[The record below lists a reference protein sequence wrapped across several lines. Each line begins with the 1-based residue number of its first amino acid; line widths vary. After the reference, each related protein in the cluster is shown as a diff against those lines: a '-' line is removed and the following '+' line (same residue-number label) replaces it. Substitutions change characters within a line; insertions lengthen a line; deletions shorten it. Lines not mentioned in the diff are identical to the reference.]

1 MEGYKGYKEYNL
13 WIILGLIL
21 LLRSRGYT
29 QSNTARSLNKVLS
42 PVFSEEWCEL
52 KILYFIYYMLW
63 YEKQHFLES
72 HAMQSLH
79 GKVQV
84 SDLPVKKYS
93 FNIMA
98 KKFYCLEYV
107 SDKKTHFLINAF
119 ASKCTL

>member
-29 QSNTARSLNKVLS
+29 QSNAARSLNKILS
-42 PVFSEEWCEL
+42 PVFSEEWGEL

-63 YEKQHFLES
+63 CEKQHYLES

-79 GKVQV
+79 SKMQV
-84 SDLPVKKYS
+84 SDLPVK
-93 FNIMA
+93 
-98 KKFYCLEYV
+98 
-107 SDKKTHFLINAF
+107 
-119 ASKCTL
+119 